1 MESSSVMIIIGAC
14 LAIGGNLLISV
25 SMNIQ
30 KYALMRLENQGFHA
44 ETSHD
49 YLKSRLWWLGIAMMV
64 TGEIGNFM
72 AYGFGPATVVAPL
85 GTTTV
90 VANAYIAIVFLGEK
104 LRARDVLGTYLIIVG
119 AFLIVVFSTQDNTR
133 LSAEQIDSHILKP
146 AFLVYLGAEVVVFI
160 AVNIIIHHYGAL
172 HVILFILPAAI
183 LASLTVISSKAV
195 SGMITL
201 TVGGDS
207 QLTYAIF
214 YIMIIV
220 IFVTG
225 VIQIRYVTRAMQS
238 FQATVVVPTF
248 FVFFTVSAI
257 LAGIFFYGEFNGL
270 TFVQVV
276 MFLFGCFC
284 SFVGVLFITQGRN
297 GEQLAPLDSQYH
309 AGPPK
314 ALMPICPFPCTNHL
328 VQPSDDDNDD
338 DPKEVELKSLVDG
351 DETDVSESVFSNG
364 TGKSLFNPALQMTK
378 TDTKE
383 KSSLKPSDFTQGDS
397 GMARTSTGGE
407 TT

>member
-1 MESSSVMIIIGAC
+1 MIIIGAC

-30 KYALMRLENQGFHA
+30 KYALTRLENQGFHA

-49 YLKSRLWWLGIAMMV
+49 YLKSRLWWLGIIMMV
-64 TGEIGNFM
+64 CGEVGNFM

-119 AFLIVVFSTQDNTR
+119 AFLIVVFSTQSNTR
-133 LSAEQIDSHILKP
+133 LSALQISEHLLKP
-146 AFLVYLGAEVVVFI
+146 AFLVYLGVEVIVFI
-160 AVNIIIHHYGAL
+160 AVNVVIHYYGAL

-195 SGMITL
+195 SGMITM
-201 TVGGDS
+201 TAAGES
-207 QLTYAIF
+207 QLMYAVF
-214 YIMIIV
+214 YIMIVV
-220 IFVTG
+220 ILVTG
-225 VIQIRYVTRAMQS
+225 VIQIRYVTRAMQA

-270 TFVQVV
+270 TFVQIV

-284 SFVGVLFITQGRN
+284 SFLGVYFITQGRT
-297 GEQLAPLDSQYH
+297 GENSPPLDSQYQT
-309 AGPPK
+309 GPPK

-328 VQPSDDDNDD
+328 VQPSDDDDD
-338 DPKEVELKSLVDG
+338 DNPREVEMKSLVEG
-351 DETDVSESVFSNG
+351 DETDTSKLIMSNG
-364 TGKSLFNPALQMTK
+364 TGKSLFNPSLQMTSL
-378 TDTKE
+378 DTKT
-383 KSSLKPSDFTQGDS
+383 KTSLHMSDFTKDS
-397 GMARTSTGGE
+397 EKRGTSTKDD